1 MPQLTLVMGWV
12 RELVSPTSCSPNF
25 CHSRQHNIVA
35 PFEPNPCFIPL
46 YPLALGRGSRPPW
59 LPSGGQGCRP
69 LGAAGGSRRTPS
81 CNPPH
86 PPPSSPLPRW
96 PTPALRTSSCGPRG
110 GGGNNCSSL
119 TLYSLSAAVS
129 LLSGLHVGGPHADDT
144 HCLSFNTK
152 RRPSNNI
159 LPLSL
164 RCFQLQCSGA
174 VRRSDWLQRWTHAAA
189 AALPR
194 PVRALQGGPACE
206 PVSWC
211 SRGAAHRLHRAAAA
225 APLRHLA
232 ALQLSCTPHVS
243 ASCSSTKTSVL
254 LCPERCH
261 GARGELLPTLNP
273 HRACSTTSSAPLH
286 LPNYKPGLALEEFP
300 AMNTVAMQSQG
311 VCC

>member
-1 MPQLTLVMGWV
+1 MW
-12 RELVSPTSCSPNF
+12 
-25 CHSRQHNIVA
+25 
-35 PFEPNPCFIPL
+35 
-46 YPLALGRGSRPPW
+46 
-59 LPSGGQGCRP
+59 
-69 LGAAGGSRRTPS
+69 
-81 CNPPH
+81 
-86 PPPSSPLPRW
+86 
-96 PTPALRTSSCGPRG
+96 PRG

-144 HCLSFNTK
+144 HCLSFTTK

-232 ALQLSCTPHVS
+232 ALQLSCTPMCPP
-243 ASCSSTKTSVL
+243 AAPAQRLLSCFVPNVATGQEGSCCPPSTLIGHAVPPPAH
-254 LCPERCH
+254 LCTCQ
-261 GARGELLPTLNP
+261 
-273 HRACSTTSSAPLH
+273 TTSQASL
-286 LPNYKPGLALEEFP
+286 
-300 AMNTVAMQSQG
+300 
-311 VCC
+311 